1 MKAVVRAILSDP
13 EARGDVK
20 IDPAYGKLREPA
32 VYLLNVLRAFNGQTD
47 GVYPL
52 RVSSNLL
59 QNIFNSPSVFN
70 YYPPDYS
77 VPTTTVLG
85 PEFAIQNSTTALT
98 RINTM
103 NTLVFSTQV
112 APEAT
117 VVGGTGTSLNLS
129 SLQAIA
135 GDPAQL
141 VAKLDAQLMHSTMS
155 TAMKSAIVTAVSAI
169 PASDPLSRA
178 RTAAYLVTTSSQYQ
192 VQR

>member
-1 MKAVVRAILSDP
+1 
-13 EARGDVK
+13 
-20 IDPAYGKLREPA
+20 
-32 VYLLNVLRAFNGQTD
+32 VLRAFNGQTD